1 MTQFLENPGSASSD
15 SSKSAGIPPF
25 PAFPSVSRYVPI
37 GSVDE
42 AMVRIGRG
50 IDASEAIALLMG
62 PPGTGKS
69 LICQTL
75 THRFQNSHDVVVLG
89 NGAIKDADSLLRHI
103 LHCLGE
109 DVVADTNRDLYL
121 ALVDRVCGPDA
132 SHGGLLILVDEAQ
145 SIAAPVFEAIRM
157 TTNIMKDGKPR
168 VSAVLCGGPKLED
181 VLADPSMEAFTQRVA
196 TRCYLH
202 PFSADETRQYVTA
215 VIAQCDADPDRTITL
230 EAISAVHHAGS
241 GVPRLI
247 NQLMTQAVDVA
258 AEVDQSMIDEAIID
272 KAWAMLQQLPGPMV
286 DEPKLRPTG
295 EAKENA
301 VEYGELS
308 DWDDA
313 ASDSASDGSCN
324 DSCQTNESCC
334 QSNLNHPKSDDI
346 TVTTPSAVWIDDDAA
361 TAETPTTQ
369 SSAAANCEQDRPC
382 DSSENCNH
390 QITPEAIAQIAS
402 DALPAEALFGE
413 FEFEEDVALGSGD
426 DKKVQV
432 QAESAVTTDL
442 ESMLHQEIVGMTTN
456 DATAMVFADHA
467 DANITPPSIHPEP
480 PQMSCGT
487 QMSQDVTPEE
497 SVYEESVCEETVC
510 EESLCKESFCEETEV
525 VTDHNGPAICLADE
539 LDQDPN
545 ADAFQIR
552 LVRDDSDLLVIEDE
566 VELCGDQKA
575 PLMDEERDENLAP
588 VSVDYQALMSRM
600 RTGS

>member
-1 MTQFLENPGSASSD
+1 MTQFLENPGNASSD
-15 SSKSAGIPPF
+15 SSKSSGIPPF

-50 IDASEAIALLMG
+50 IDASEAIALVMG

-121 ALVDRVCGPDA
+121 ALVDRVCGADA

-145 SIAAPVFEAIRM
+145 SIPAPVFEAIRM
-157 TTNIMKDGKPR
+157 TTNIMKAGKPR
-168 VSAVLCGGPKLED
+168 VSAVLCGGPKLDE

-202 PFSADETRQYVTA
+202 PFSADETRQYVTT

-258 AEVDQSMIDEAIID
+258 AEAEQFMIDEAIID

-286 DEPKLRPTG
+286 DEPKLKATG
-295 EAKENA
+295 GAKENA
-301 VEYGELS
+301 VEFGELS
-308 DWDDA
+308 DWNDA
-313 ASDSASDGSCN
+313 ASDAACQATKHC
-324 DSCQTNESCC
+324 DSK
-334 QSNLNHPKSDDI
+334 LNATTKSDDI
-346 TVTTPSAVWIDDDAA
+346 TVTTPSAVWIDEQ
-361 TAETPTTQ
+361 TADCDEDQ
-369 SSAAANCEQDRPC
+369 ACESNGGSANEMC
-382 DSSENCNH
+382 
-390 QITPEAIAQIAS
+390 PEAIAQIAS
-402 DALPAEALFGE
+402 EALPAEALFGE
-413 FEFEEDVALGSGD
+413 FEFEEEVELGNGS
-426 DKKVQV
+426 DKKVEI
-432 QAESAVTTDL
+432 QARTDAAATTDL

-456 DATAMVFADHA
+456 DATAMVYADHTSTNYAEADYPQSCSASASAAGLAAESAELPESPQMMPENQTMPENQMTHDDWSDESCCEDA
-467 DANITPPSIHPEP
+467 DA
-480 PQMSCGT
+480 
-487 QMSQDVTPEE
+487 
-497 SVYEESVCEETVC
+497 
-510 EESLCKESFCEETEV
+510 

-539 LDQDPN
+539 LDNDPD

-552 LVRDDSDLLVIEDE
+552 LMRDDSDMLVIEDE
-566 VELCGDQKA
+566 LELSGDQKA
-575 PLMDEERDENLAP
+575 PLMDEERDEDLEP